1 MREAQGK
8 GLPKGARVRKT
19 DEFSSVFAFRCRTQ
33 GAFFQVFAK
42 PNGGQGPRLGLVVSR
57 RVERRAV
64 RRNRMKRVL
73 REAFRKARPTLPS
86 LDWVVRVHT
95 GFVDVDSDRVAGEL
109 MRQFGVLTR
118 KCHAGLSS

>member
-1 MREAQGK
+1 MQNTQGK
-8 GLPKGARVRKT
+8 RLPRAARVRKT
-19 DEFSSVFAFRCRTQ
+19 DEFSSVFAFRCRTS

-57 RVERRAV
+57 RV
-64 RRNRMKRVL
+64 NRMKRVL
-73 REAFRKARPTLPS
+73 RELFRKVRPTLPS

-95 GFVDVDSDRVAGEL
+95 GFVDIASDRVEGEL

>member
-1 MREAQGK
+1 MQNTQGK
-8 GLPKGARVRKT
+8 RLPRAARVRKT
-19 DEFSSVFAFRCRTQ
+19 DEFSSVFAFRCRTS

-57 RVERRAV
+57 RVDRRAV

-73 REAFRKARPTLPS
+73 RELFRKVRPTLPS

-95 GFVDVDSDRVAGEL
+95 GFVDIASDRVEGEL